1 MVPRTFLLPLR
12 QTLFSSPRALT
23 NVTRTFFD
31 THALNTARR
40 APGTIAARPMIQGS
54 LKSGMGFG
62 QVRGMKVG

>member
-1 MVPRTFLLPLR
+1 MLLRTFLLPLR
-12 QTLFSSPRALT
+12 QTLFSSPRAFL
-23 NVTRTFFD
+23 NVTRTLFYI
-31 THALNTARR
+31 HAPSTARR

>member
-12 QTLFSSPRALT
+12 QTLFSSRALT

-31 THALNTARR
+31 TNALNTARR
-40 APGTIAARPMIQGS
+40 APGTIAARPMIQGP
-54 LKSGMGFG
+54 LKSGLGFG